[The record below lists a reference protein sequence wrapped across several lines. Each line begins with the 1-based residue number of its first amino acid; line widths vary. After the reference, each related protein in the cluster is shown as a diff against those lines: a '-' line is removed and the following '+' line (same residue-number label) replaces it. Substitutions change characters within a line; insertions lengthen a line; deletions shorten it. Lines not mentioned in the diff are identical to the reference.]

1 MQFVNVSAN
10 SMKGIV
16 VVVLTLYNRYPVH
29 PNFLPPTVREMI
41 LYLTHCSMYRC
52 TIPLFTV
59 YRVVLIGAWVGVEY
73 PRRRPKKKDADKDSS
88 LHVSCT
94 GSDV

>member
-29 PNFLPPTVREMI
+29 PNFVPPTLKKMI

-52 TIPLFTV
+52 TITIFTV
-59 YRVVLIGAWVGVEY
+59 YRVVFNRGMGRVEC

-88 LHVSCT
+88 SHVSCT